1 MSRQRN
7 LAAIYEEFLT
17 AVVRFAAQPVA
28 VDDLG
33 RFRRRMT
40 GMLDQAQ
47 TAAQKEYAEPDAK
60 MAELVAAALLDE
72 TVHKSAKKGM
82 QPWTPV
88 HPERFPKLGTLAGE
102 KVFEDIDQLLNRP
115 DTTDVAD
122 VLEVHLLCILLAFE
136 GIFGIHGSGIPHK
149 LRFSSLEK
157 YREAVYTRV
166 RRIRDRPR
174 NDTPPGGGGPAPDPP
189 DKWTQPLVIATAAL
203 FLMLL
208 LLFFWFRISL
218 GAALAQ
224 VTKT

>member
-17 AVVRFAAQPVA
+17 AVVRFAARPVA
-28 VDDLG
+28 VEDLS
-33 RFRRRMT
+33 RFRRRMI

-72 TVHKSAKKGM
+72 TVHKSAKKAV

-122 VLEVHLLCILLAFE
+122 VLEVHLLCILLGFE

-149 LRFSSLEK
+149 LRFNSLER
-157 YREAVYTRV
+157 YREALYTRV

-174 NDTPPGGGGPAPDPP
+174 NDMSPSATGPAPDLP
-189 DKWTQPLVIATAAL
+189 DKWTQPLLIATAAVFLTLL
-203 FLMLL
+203 F
-208 LLFFWFRISL
+208 LFFWFRTSL
-218 GAALAQ
+218 GAALGP
-224 VTKT
+224 VTKI